1 MAGRHTGEEFI
12 PTVPERTDMPLDPSI
27 QADLERI
34 TMGKVTRRL
43 IPLMFVCYIV
53 CIIDRANIGVASL
66 TMPADLGFDKAQ
78 YGFGF
83 GIFFLGYMIFE
94 IPSNLIMEKV
104 GARRWFARIMIS
116 WGVVAAAMMFIKTP
130 MSLYITR
137 FLLGVAEAGFFPGM

>member
-1 MAGRHTGEEFI
+1 MILPRGASTGEGCKGLTACQNEQLC
-12 PTVPERTDMPLDPSI
+12 PHHMRPDPSI
-27 QADLERI
+27 QADIERI

-43 IPLMFVCYIV
+43 IPLMFICYIV

-94 IPSNLIMEKV
+94 
-104 GARRWFARIMIS
+104 
-116 WGVVAAAMMFIKTP
+116 
-130 MSLYITR
+130 
-137 FLLGVAEAGFFPGM
+137 